1 MIVIKGVAASP
12 GIAIGRAH
20 VLDAEDIVIPRT
32 EIPDSRI
39 RLEVKRFKGAL
50 EATYRDLDAAE
61 AKVLKTLGKEHARLI
76 DTHRLILSDPLITKD
91 VPRRIV
97 DEGVNAEY
105 ALSEALE
112 TVNRAFEKIQ
122 DEFFREQRHDLFD
135 VGRDSLPSSAP
146 GEEAPAGHQGA
157 LDSRRA

>member
-20 VLDAEDIVIPRT
+20 VLDAEDIVIPRA

-39 RLEVKRFKGAL
+39 RLEVKRFKAAL

-76 DTHRLILSDPLITKD
+76 DTHRSILSDPLITKE
-91 VPRRIV
+91 VPKRI
-97 DEGVNAEY
+97 ETERVNAEF
-105 ALSEALE
+105 ALSESLE
-112 TVNRAFEKIQ
+112 TVNQAFERIQ
-122 DEFFREQRHDLFD
+122 DEFFWERRHDLFD
-135 VGRDSLPSSAP
+135 VG
-146 GEEAPAGHQGA
+146 
-157 LDSRRA
+157 